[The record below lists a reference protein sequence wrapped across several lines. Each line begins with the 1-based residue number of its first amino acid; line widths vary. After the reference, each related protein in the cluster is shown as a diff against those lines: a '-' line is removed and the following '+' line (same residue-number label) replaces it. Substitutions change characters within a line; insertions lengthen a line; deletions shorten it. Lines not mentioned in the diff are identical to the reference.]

1 MSASFDE
8 LLIVTQLKKCLIIRL
23 SLYDRDGWK
32 EDSRNLAKTAVSQ
45 LFFQAKLFQINED
58 GLGVVVTSFKGGAD
72 GKGLRDAVES
82 VVDDLE
88 KVLL

>member
-1 MSASFDE
+1 MDI
-8 LLIVTQLKKCLIIRL
+8 LV
-23 SLYDRDGWK
+23 
-32 EDSRNLAKTAVSQ
+32 VS
-45 LFFQAKLFQINED
+45 FQAKLFQINEE

-88 KVLL
+88 KVLLWWWRKTTKYKCILMLNNYILLLLTISFVINYAI

>member
-1 MSASFDE
+1 MRTAIFCSSVFISCPMSYLVA
-8 LLIVTQLKKCLIIRL
+8 
-23 SLYDRDGWK
+23 
-32 EDSRNLAKTAVSQ
+32 
-45 LFFQAKLFQINED
+45 
-58 GLGVVVTSFKGGAD
+58 SFKGGAD

>member
-1 MSASFDE
+1 M
-8 LLIVTQLKKCLIIRL
+8 
-23 SLYDRDGWK
+23 
-32 EDSRNLAKTAVSQ
+32 
-45 LFFQAKLFQINED
+45 FQINED

>member
-1 MSASFDE
+1 MSQIHQLVYD
-8 LLIVTQLKKCLIIRL
+8 LIYQFVKGFCQPLKI
-23 SLYDRDGWK
+23 SL
-32 EDSRNLAKTAVSQ
+32 
-45 LFFQAKLFQINED
+45 QINED